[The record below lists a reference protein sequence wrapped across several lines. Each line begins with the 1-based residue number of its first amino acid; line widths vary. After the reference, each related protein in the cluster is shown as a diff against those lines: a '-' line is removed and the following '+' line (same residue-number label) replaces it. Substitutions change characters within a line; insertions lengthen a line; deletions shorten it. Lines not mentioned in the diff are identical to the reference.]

1 MKYGNV
7 TVEQVDVDGNIVIDY
22 DCSLSSSE
30 LFNRVSKYFKN
41 IRKDER
47 GVVCGTHGN
56 NEYMLRMKNITYL
69 GNPHPHFKKRI
80 QIADDLKQFYDYALG
95 NNAIPILLG
104 VYTYKDTQVFC
115 DFEIEDYVTKKAH
128 NSSAH
133 IYTNDISKAVIEGYF
148 TKTDFFDNHIV
159 AFDARAV
166 DTYFKYKFGGEKDEF
181 KLEIVRVV
189 DTFFANIKKRW
200 NGIECYKEMIA
211 ANSPNKYQPE
221 WPGFYLEYQLAD
233 NIRKK
238 SLQRLIS
245 YAQDKRVGGIDLDL
259 YFPTLDCYGDLKTH
273 AEDSS
278 GIPGND
284 WDTIHNLINDKDKVR
299 SVYYIV
305 LELKVAKDSEYDYE
319 VTYFWNKSQN
329 KENLMSYSKK
339 MKHHV
344 EVLGYYI
351 LDINRNNQQHL
362 KVFNQGKNSNGAAR
376 KPKIMIGKK
385 EIGNFLIHRKEFEES
400 EK

>member
-7 TVEQVDVDGNIVIDY
+7 TVEQVDMDGNIVIDY

-30 LFNRVSKYFKN
+30 LFNRVNKYFKN
-41 IRKDER
+41 IYKDEQ
-47 GVVCGTHGN
+47 GVVCGTYED

-80 QIADDLKQFYDYALG
+80 QIADDLKQFYDYAEEKQ
-95 NNAIPILLG
+95 AVPILLG
-104 VYTYKDTQVFC
+104 VYTYKDTHVFC

-133 IYTNDISKAVIEGYF
+133 IYTNDISKAVTEGYF
-148 TKTDFFDNHIV
+148 TKTDFFDNHITV
-159 AFDARAV
+159 FDARAV
-166 DTYFKYKFGGEKDEF
+166 DTYFKYKFGKEQTEF
-181 KLEIVRVV
+181 KMEIVRVV
-189 DTFFANIKKRW
+189 DAFFADIKKNW
-200 NGIECYKEMIA
+200 NGIDCYKEMIA

-233 NIRKK
+233 TIRKK
-238 SLQRLIS
+238 SLNRLMS

-273 AEDSS
+273 AEDSN

-284 WDTIHNLINDKDKVR
+284 WDTIHDLINDKDKVR

-305 LELKVAKDSEYDYE
+305 LELKVAKDSEYGYE
-319 VTYFWNKSQN
+319 VTYFWNKIQN
-329 KENLMSYSKK
+329 KDDLMSYSKK

-351 LDINRNNQQHL
+351 LEINRNNQQHL
-362 KVFNQGKNSNGAAR
+362 KKFNQGKNSNGAAR

-385 EIGNFLIHRKEFEES
+385 EIGNFLIHRKEFKES